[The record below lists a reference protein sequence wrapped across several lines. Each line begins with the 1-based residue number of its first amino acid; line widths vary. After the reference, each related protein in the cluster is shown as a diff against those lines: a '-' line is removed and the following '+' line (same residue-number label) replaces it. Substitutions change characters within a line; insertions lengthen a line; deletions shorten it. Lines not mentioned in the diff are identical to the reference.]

1 MKLTELNTLP
11 TPAEIY
17 AREHETYNEDNVK
30 RSLKIGRSIK
40 QISSR
45 FQVSDSFV
53 RQCRKELKSEGW
65 KI

>member
-17 AREHETYNEDNVK
+17 SREHETYNEDNVK
-30 RSLKIGRSIK
+30 QSLKIGRSIK

-45 FQVSDSFV
+45 LQVSESFV
-53 RQCRKELKSEGW
+53 RQCKKELKREGW